1 MIYYQCPPFNPVA
14 LGVRSTLQVPKLA
27 LSLGRIVLRIAGAIT
42 KATITEIVVKVGS
55 RTVFGPISGT
65 QLDKINKYRGLFDE
79 TGHLTID
86 FCERDFQGRMAKE
99 VGALDLV
106 QLGGSDVF
114 VEVVNNAAAG
124 VPTLE
129 AVAGYTALQ
138 FDPSKPARDGQLINK
153 LLRYVVPSSGGTLLN
168 WTPDFRGA
176 LVKRVFF
183 EYAGTDW
190 TAGADGNVRSVLVRK
205 NGLAVWDNVRDMTTR
220 FLQSEQ
226 RRVPQT
232 RLHVVD
238 FTIDN
243 VAEAMLT
250 TSDARDL
257 RFDLQLGA
265 ADTLVAFAD
274 VLDVPN
280 NL

>member
-14 LGVRSTLQVPKLA
+14 NGVRSTLQVPKLA
-27 LSLGRIVLRIAGAIT
+27 LSLGRVVLRIGGSIT
-42 KATITEIVVKVGS
+42 KALISEIVVKVGS
-55 RTVFGPISGT
+55 RTVFGPISGA
-65 QLDKINKYRGLFDE
+65 QLDKVNKYRGLYDE
-79 TGHLTID
+79 AGHLTID

-99 VGALDLV
+99 VGAYDLV

-114 VEVVNNAAAG
+114 VEVVNTAAAG

-138 FDPSKPARDGQLINK
+138 FDPSKPARDGQLVEK

-168 WTPDFRGA
+168 WTPDFKGA

-183 EYAGTDW
+183 EYLGADW
-190 TAGADGNVRSVLVRK
+190 TAAAAGNLRSVLVRK
-205 NGLAVWDNVRDMTTR
+205 NGLAIWDNVNDLTTR
-220 FLQSEQ
+220 FLQNEQ
-226 RRVPQT
+226 RKIPQS
-232 RLHVVD
+232 RMHVVD

-243 VAEAMLT
+243 VAEAILQ
-250 TSDARDL
+250 TSDARSL
-257 RFDLQLGA
+257 SFDLSLGA
-265 ADTLVAFAD
+265 ADSVVAFAE